1 MLCIVVFLFFL
12 LFCGEIRGGLLM
24 QLSRRRCAR
33 SGWVGVKES
42 PRVVIVLRCPKM
54 KLQLI
59 ASNTYMYMY
68 ICYISIC
75 IVQYR
80 DFTACSNLKGF
91 TFNCLA

>member
-1 MLCIVVFLFFL
+1 M
-12 LFCGEIRGGLLM
+12 FCGFSLFSIILRGNTGGLLM

-42 PRVVIVLRCPKM
+42 PRIVIVLRCPKM
-54 KLQLI
+54 KLKLI